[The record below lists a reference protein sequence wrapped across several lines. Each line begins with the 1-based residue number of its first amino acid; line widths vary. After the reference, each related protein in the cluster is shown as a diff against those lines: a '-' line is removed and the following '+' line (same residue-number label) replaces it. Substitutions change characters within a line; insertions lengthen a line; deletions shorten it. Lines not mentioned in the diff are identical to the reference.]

1 MNAELFLRERGVTRL
16 CHFTKLKDLVHIIA
30 TDNGV
35 LASNAIRPDVKDQK
49 DPARYDGELDHVCC
63 SIEYPNSWYLRKAQE
78 RDEDQIFKEWA
89 VVYIDLSVLKYRPIK
104 FCPCNAARNRG
115 AYIKEDFSG
124 MGSLF
129 ASPDILNRRRTAQ
142 MLTCC
147 PTNDQ
152 AEILVKDSI
161 PFNFIKG
168 FAVCCQDDAKMIY
181 SMMKTFGKPD
191 IPIYVAPD
199 VLGTKWSRQ
208 IREGVR
214 PDEIAVFDRRGDLQ

>member
-1 MNAELFLRERGVTRL
+1 MNAELFLKERGVTRL

-35 LASNAIRPDVKDQK
+35 LASNAIRPDVKDPK
-49 DPARYDGELDHVCC
+49 DPARYDGELDYVCC
-63 SIEYPNSWYLRKAQE
+63 SVEYPNSWYLRKAQE
-78 RDEDQIFKEWA
+78 RDQDQIFKEWA
-89 VVYIDLSVLKYRPIK
+89 VVYIDLSVLKYRSIK
-104 FCPCNAARNRG
+104 FCPCNAARERG
-115 AYIKEDFSG
+115 VYIREDLSEL
-124 MGSLF
+124 GSLY
-129 ASPDILNRRRTAQ
+129 ASPDILNRRRAAQ

-152 AEILVKDSI
+152 AEILIRDSI

-168 FAVCCQDDAKMIY
+168 FAVCNQDDARMIY
-181 SMMKTFGKPD
+181 SMLKTFEKPD
-191 IPIYVAPD
+191 VPIYVAPD

-214 PDEIAVFDRRGDLQ
+214 PDEIAVFNRRGDLQ